1 MTTARRRGPAV
12 TDATWRLLARAAE
25 KARRRAHA
33 PYSGYHVGAA
43 LLTTRGLITGC
54 NVENASYPLCI
65 CAEAAAV
72 VGAVSKGWKRWKA
85 IAVAT
90 EGPVA
95 GTPCGACRQ
104 ILAEFGKDLPVG
116 LVVGGKVLRVV
127 TVAELLPF
135 AFDADVLAESTAPER
150 ARAHKTATVKTSGT
164 TKPARKPARAKTPG
178 TEPARDG

>member
-1 MTTARRRGPAV
+1 MSTARRRGPAV

-135 AFDADVLAESTAPER
+135 AFDADVLAESTAPAR
-150 ARAHKTATVKTSGT
+150 AGAHKTATVKTSGT

>member
-12 TDATWRLLARAAE
+12 TDATWRLLARSAE

-43 LLTTRGLITGC
+43 LLTTQGLITGC

-104 ILAEFGKDLPVG
+104 ILAEFSKDLPVG

-135 AFDADVLAESTAPER
+135 AFDADVLAEST
-150 ARAHKTATVKTSGT
+150 H
-164 TKPARKPARAKTPG
+164 KPAAVRTPGPTQRTRKPARAKTPP
-178 TEPARDG
+178 TEPTRDG

>member
-1 MTTARRRGPAV
+1 MTKARRAPAV
-12 TDATWRLLARAAE
+12 TDATWRLLARSAE

-43 LLTTRGLITGC
+43 LLTTRGLATGC

-72 VGAVSKGWKRWKA
+72 VGAVSKGWKRWRA

-90 EGPVA
+90 EGPQP
-95 GTPCGACRQ
+95 GSPCGACRQ

-116 LVVGGKVLRVV
+116 LVVGGKVQRVV

-135 AFDADVLAESTAPER
+135 AFDADVLAESTAKSAPRKAVASKSESAKRR
-150 ARAHKTATVKTSGT
+150 APR
-164 TKPARKPARAKTPG
+164 
-178 TEPARDG
+178 